1 MADYLKEDLYTSEEI
16 DPKIFNP
23 AQQVRKSNAN
33 VNIED
38 IENFATLWA
47 VKPLVVCESEISK
60 NQDEYDYH
68 LVDGQ
73 ED

>member
-1 MADYLKEDLYTSEEI
+1 MADYLKEDYIQEEI

-38 IENFATLWA
+38 IEKLCHFMGCQTTCS
-47 VKPLVVCESEISK
+47 VRVRDFKKSR
-60 NQDEYDYH
+60 
-68 LVDGQ
+68 
-73 ED
+73 